1 MWSFLRAAL
10 QDFRRKHYKYHSPV
24 TSSRPRTEISP
35 KFPKVRELLE
45 RVMTH
50 VEVLY
55 LQA

>member
-1 MWSFLRAAL
+1 MRAGL
-10 QDFRRKHYKYHSPV
+10 HSGDFRCKHYKYHSSV

-35 KFPKVRELLE
+35 KFPRVCELLE

-50 VEVLY
+50 VEVPY